1 MDEMKNRNLTEGSIL
16 KNLMLFSMP
25 MMAGNFLQQIYNIA
39 DMIIVGR
46 FIGSDALA
54 AVGSAYT
61 LMIFLTSLIIGLCMG
76 SGALFSKSFGAGN
89 TDEMRQDI
97 RLSFG
102 FIGCVTFVIYLLVFP
117 GTDVILHLLAIP
129 DTVYDMMRS
138 YIVVIFIGIVFVFFY
153 NFFAYFLRAI
163 GNSVVPLYFLAI
175 SSVMNIVLD
184 LYFVISLKWG
194 VVGAA
199 AATVISQA
207 FSGIGIF
214 IYVWI
219 KEGSYL
225 RLGEPLRWNRLGEII
240 RNDVFTGL
248 QQSVMNFGILMI
260 QGLVNSFGAVVMAA
274 FAAAVKIDTLAY
286 MPAQE
291 FGNAYSL
298 FISQNYGAQKRERIK
313 KGTKLATCVSVV
325 FCVVVSG
332 FIFLMAK
339 GLMKLFVDSTET
351 SIIEAGV
358 KYLRIEGS
366 FYFGIGILFLLYGYF
381 RGIQRAEVSLVL
393 TIISLGTRVVLSYLL
408 APNTA
413 LGVQAIWWSIPIGWI
428 LADIV
433 GIILQREEIKNGKK
447 SYNR

>member
-1 MDEMKNRNLTEGSIL
+1 MKNRNLTEGSIL
-16 KNLMLFSMP
+16 KNLMLFSLP

-153 NFFAYFLRAI
+153 NFFAY
-163 GNSVVPLYFLAI
+163 
-175 SSVMNIVLD
+175 
-184 LYFVISLKWG
+184 
-194 VVGAA
+194 
-199 AATVISQA
+199 
-207 FSGIGIF
+207 
-214 IYVWI
+214 
-219 KEGSYL
+219 
-225 RLGEPLRWNRLGEII
+225 
-240 RNDVFTGL
+240 
-248 QQSVMNFGILMI
+248 
-260 QGLVNSFGAVVMAA
+260 
-274 FAAAVKIDTLAY
+274 
-286 MPAQE
+286 
-291 FGNAYSL
+291 SL

-332 FIFLMAK
+332 FIFLTAK

-393 TIISLGTRVVLSYLL
+393 MIISLGTRVVLSYLL

-433 GIILQREEIKNGKK
+433 GMILQKEEIKNGKK